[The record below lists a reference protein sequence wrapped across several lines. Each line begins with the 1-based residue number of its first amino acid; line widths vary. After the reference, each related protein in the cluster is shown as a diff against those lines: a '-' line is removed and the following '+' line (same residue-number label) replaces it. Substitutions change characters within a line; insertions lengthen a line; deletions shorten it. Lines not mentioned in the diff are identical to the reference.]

1 MLGLKKAIFGDLY
14 YQKFSLIEN
23 ENEEL
28 KFRIK
33 ILELQLGTLKKKN
46 EEVFN
51 EERLTRIKSFITQL
65 EVEFFELSNAQ
76 QKVVSRLGN
85 IFELLKNVNFY
96 MS

>member
-51 EERLTRIKSFITQL
+51 EERLRRIKSFITQL